1 MSSVNIDFDA
11 ITVTKLIVVFYI
23 IMSCLFDFNRKL
35 TFLDNKLSKIILLML
50 VLIVLYHDLHLG
62 ILLVIAFLMLNIQL
76 NVPTMTVMD
85 AIMLE
90 RFLSSQP
97 AKLDT
102 VDTEDKIIHNA
113 IVSCDNEKKNDISQN
128 ILDYSIDTKVKP
140 YEVFIKLMT
149 TNDHLDS
156 AANSA
161 FLS

>member
-1 MSSVNIDFDA
+1 MSSFDFDA
-11 ITVTKLIVVFYI
+11 ITVTKLVVVFYI
-23 IMSCLFDFNRKL
+23 IMSCLFDFNKKL

-76 NVPTMTVMD
+76 NVPIMTAMD
-85 AIMLE
+85 AKMLE

-97 AKLDT
+97 DNVDT
-102 VDTEDKIIHNA
+102 VDTNDKIIHKTIA
-113 IVSCDNEKKNDISQN
+113 PCDNEKKNEISQN

-149 TNDHLDS
+149 TKDHLDS

-161 FLS
+161 FLL